1 MDMIELA
8 RDFGRELQKDE
19 RYLAF
24 DAARVASDADE
35 ELQALIGEFNLK
47 RMAINNE
54 AQKDEQDEEKI
65 KTLNEELRSAYNRI
79 MANDNM
85 MRYNETKQELDQ
97 FVQRLLT
104 IISMC
109 AEGEDPS
116 TADYNPSCTHDCSTC
131 GGCH

>member
-54 AQKDEQDEEKI
+54 AQKDEQDEEKS
-65 KTLNEELRSAYNRI
+65 K
-79 MANDNM
+79 
-85 MRYNETKQELDQ
+85 
-97 FVQRLLT
+97 
-104 IISMC
+104 
-109 AEGEDPS
+109 PS
-116 TADYNPSCTHDCSTC
+116 TKNCVLRITALWPMTI
-131 GGCH
+131 

>member
-97 FVQRLLT
+97 FV
-104 IISMC
+104 
-109 AEGEDPS
+109 
-116 TADYNPSCTHDCSTC
+116 
-131 GGCH
+131 

>member
-109 AEGEDPS
+109 AEGEDPA

>member
-65 KTLNEELRSAYNRI
+65 KALNEELRSAYNRI

-104 IISMC
+104 IISMWRRKVKIR
-109 AEGEDPS
+109 PQPI
-116 TADYNPSCTHDCSTC
+116 TTQLHP
-131 GGCH
+131 